1 MYYLC
6 NIYREPTCIYIY
18 IYIYNIYI
26 YIYKTYQFGIHV
38 ILTHFSRR
46 DFSQALGSG
55 EPALRCWGAAKA
67 GEAPTDGVE
76 YIEAK
81 RGRSKP
87 WNPWVSYGATLGP
100 NSWMMLDGLEWKT
113 LWK

>member
-1 MYYLC
+1 M
-6 NIYREPTCIYIY
+6 YIY
-18 IYIYNIYI
+18 VIYTGNLPI

-113 LWK
+113 L